1 MKEKRNSSDRRE
13 KERKNEWKNRRKE
26 IEERFA
32 AVSPARQVPVFP
44 GLVHRRERE
53 PWASHP
59 QPSTAHCKP
68 REKFLG
74 AYWVFDRVSIISTL
88 LHSPS
93 YFSFFLS
100 SSAFSSHGTRVHT
113 NAHTQ
118 RERDGEGEQNRL
130 KEKEVEEKRDWK
142 AVWRDTWRY
151 KNWRG
156 VSGNE
161 VAF

>member
-1 MKEKRNSSDRRE
+1 M
-13 KERKNEWKNRRKE
+13 
-26 IEERFA
+26 EERFA

-93 YFSFFLS
+93 CFSFFLS

-113 NAHTQ
+113 HAHTQ
-118 RERDGEGEQNRL
+118 RERWGVGAEQVKRERSGREKRL
-130 KEKEVEEKRDWK
+130 KGRLKRHMEVQELEGSKR
-142 AVWRDTWRY
+142 
-151 KNWRG
+151 
-156 VSGNE
+156 
-161 VAF
+161 